1 MNGIAALRVRR
12 IGKAG
17 LNIAGVDDG
26 VGCRLC
32 PFLVL
37 YLEFWG
43 VAAYMLRGS
52 AMYS

>member
-26 VGCRLC
+26 VGLQVVSFSCIVFR
-32 PFLVL
+32 VL
-37 YLEFWG
+37 GGWQHIC
-43 VAAYMLRGS
+43 
-52 AMYS
+52 